1 MTDTQT
7 ELPTEFAGYR
17 LPERDI
23 ELLTKEYGHLDPDT
37 FRAGA
42 ETIAA
47 AFANG
52 VIPEDRPGTEP
63 WAKLWDELQG
73 KKPDEIPDAL
83 HDSLLSI
90 DDEIRMGVYS
100 YLSLAVQKLST
111 QYQSMKLG
119 GKTNQART
127 KRITSG
133 MIISP
138 DPALKLQIEGE
149 MIPDKRPL
157 VLRMGNIEALVLNW
171 LDGHGKF
178 VHTPEES
185 LYYLWDDRH
194 KLYEL
199 DTERWEAFLHT
210 LTGINPA
217 NTVFSQVK
225 ASAKTA
231 AINNAEN
238 VTVVRMAHYDRD
250 TQILRVSRFDGTVYA
265 LDGETITEETNG
277 AGPVL
282 FYDMPTWQPYKLEET
297 TFDYLAKIG
306 SLPIWDHDRD
316 LYGWAFQVWLQ
327 TLFFSEL
334 CPTKPLLVMLG
345 EKGSGKSMGLRL
357 VLRLLFGEFAEVSG
371 IPDKPDAFAVAANH
385 YHLYALDNMDTLEG
399 WMRDKL
405 ARISTGGM
413 DEYRKLY
420 TSKELGIL
428 RYRCWVA
435 ITARTP
441 DTLRRDDIAD
451 RLLLLPLKRIEDDQ
465 RGREL
470 EFMEWAEHNR
480 NAFWTFLLARLNLV
494 VARLRGGS
502 IPVISPLRMA
512 DWEALGRIISD
523 LNGKLD
529 LWERLVILL
538 KDEQKTFLADG
549 EVIIEGI
556 EAWLNNPLNPQKWVT
571 ARELY
576 KEGQELLF
584 GMNKPDS
591 DWPRSVKA
599 FGWRLKNIHDYLKI
613 RFGMKMVSVQ
623 NGRMQKY
630 WFDHV

>member
-1 MTDTQT
+1 MTDPATAT
-7 ELPTEFAGYR
+7 ITEFAGYR

-23 ELLTKEYGHLDPDT
+23 ETLGREYGHLDPVA

-52 VIPEDRPGTEP
+52 VVPEDAPATEP
-63 WAKLWDELQG
+63 WVKLWNDLQG
-73 KKPDEIPDAL
+73 KKPDEIADAL

-90 DDEIRMGVYS
+90 EDELRMGVYS

-119 GKTNQART
+119 GKTSQARQ

-133 MIISP
+133 LIISP

-157 VLRMGNIEALVLNW
+157 VLRMGNIEAIVLNW
-171 LDGHGKF
+171 LGDHGKF
-178 VHTPEES
+178 VRTPEES
-185 LYYLWDDRH
+185 LFYLWEDHH
-194 KLYEL
+194 KLFEL
-199 DTERWEAFLHT
+199 DSERWEAFLHT
-210 LTGINPA
+210 LTGVNPA
-217 NTVFSQVK
+217 NNVFNQIK
-225 ASAKTA
+225 AAAKTA
-231 AINNAEN
+231 GINNADLVE
-238 VTVVRMAHYDRD
+238 VVRMAHYDKE
-250 TQILRVSRFDGTVYA
+250 TQILRVSRFDGIVYA
-265 LDGETITEETNG
+265 LDGETIQEETNG

-282 FYDMPTWQPYKLEET
+282 FYDMSTWQPYALEET
-297 TFDYLAKIG
+297 TYDYLAKIG
-306 SLPIWDHDRD
+306 SLPIWEHDRE

-334 CPTKPLLVMLG
+334 CPTKPILVMLG

-357 VLRLLFGEFAEVSG
+357 VMRLLFGNFAEVSG

-385 YHLYALDNMDTLEG
+385 YHLYALDNMDTLES

-420 TSKELGIL
+420 TSKDLGIL

-470 EFMEWAEHNR
+470 EFMDWAAHNR
-480 NAFWTFLLARLNLV
+480 NAFWTHLLERLNAI

-512 DWEALGRIISD
+512 DWEAIGRIISD
-523 LNGKLD
+523 LNNHLD
-529 LWERLVILL
+529 LWERLVMLL
-538 KDEQKTFLADG
+538 KDEQKSFLADG

-556 EAWLNNPLNPQKWVT
+556 EAWLNNPLNPKKWVT

-576 KEGQELLF
+576 KESQDLLF
-584 GMNKPDS
+584 GANKPDS

-613 RFGMKMVSVQ
+613 RFGMKTVEVKVGM
-623 NGRMQKY
+623 KY
-630 WFDHV
+630 WFEHY